1 MSPIFFLSV
10 CFCFGIKRRF
20 CWSNNW
26 IFRLAKFELYPHK
39 CYDFKSFIM
48 CRSRALIGLNNQN
61 DYRSENATHK
71 NPQPNVVYIFCN
83 SFFVVVFTFGNSGLC
98 SFYRLLVI
106 HILLILFASCKN
118 GQKCVTAYSWPC
130 SFCPTL
136 LNQSSIYL

>member
-1 MSPIFFLSV
+1 
-10 CFCFGIKRRF
+10 
-20 CWSNNW
+20 
-26 IFRLAKFELYPHK
+26 
-39 CYDFKSFIM
+39 M

-83 SFFVVVFTFGNSGLC
+83 SFFVVVFTFVNSGLC

-136 LNQSSIYL
+136 LNQSSIYLYLFVYKTLFIMTSFFKEQPWHTIWRDRCLSMSLAIP